1 MSFLLTIITINYN
14 NFNGLK
20 KTIKS
25 VLSQNFNDFE
35 YIIIDG
41 GSTDGS
47 KELIEN
53 VSDRLSYWISEKDT
67 GIYNA
72 MNKGINSS
80 TGNYIQF
87 LNSGDALANKNV
99 LEYISKNIY
108 DTNSQFDF
116 YYTDVI
122 NQQNKKI
129 HYYPTQLTF
138 RHFFD
143 LTINHQA
150 TFFKKELFE
159 KYGNY
164 SEHYKIVSDWEF
176 YMKILF
182 LQNATY
188 LHLPEPA
195 VLFDFSDGISTSSNF
210 TTLMNNERSDV
221 FKKHFINI
229 IDDYAFFK
237 NIELSNTWKFIQ
249 KINKIKS
256 KFLFK
261 K

>member
-1 MSFLLTIITINYN
+1 MSCLFTIVTINYN
-14 NFNGLK
+14 NLKGLK
-20 KTIKS
+20 KTIES
-25 VLSQNFNDFE
+25 VLNQNFIDFE
-35 YIIIDG
+35 FIIIDG
-41 GSTDGS
+41 NSSDGS
-47 KELIEN
+47 KELIES
-53 VSDRLSYWISEKDT
+53 VSDRLSFWVSEKDG

-72 MNKGINSS
+72 MNKGIHASK
-80 TGNYIQF
+80 GDYIQF
-87 LNSGDALANKNV
+87 LNSGDALANENV
-99 LEYISKNIY
+99 LEYIFKNIDETHGQY
-108 DTNSQFDF
+108 DF
-116 YYTDVI
+116 YYTDII
-122 NQQNKKI
+122 NQLNKNI
-129 HYYPTQLTF
+129 HYYPNHLTF
-138 RHFFD
+138 KHFFEF
-143 LTINHQA
+143 TINHQA

-159 KYGNY
+159 KYGGY

-182 LQNATY
+182 LYNASY
-188 LHLPEPA
+188 LHLSEPA

-229 IDDYAFFK
+229 IDDFVFFK

-256 KFLFK
+256 KVFFK

>member
-1 MSFLLTIITINYN
+1 MIKFSIITINFN
-14 NFNGLK
+14 NKIGLT

-25 VLSQNFNDFE
+25 VLNQTFEDFE

-41 GSTDGS
+41 GSNDGS
-47 KELIEN
+47 KELIESI
-53 VSDRLSYWISEKDT
+53 SDKLSFWVSEKDN

-72 MNKGINSS
+72 MNKGINAAK
-80 TGNYIQF
+80 GNYIQF
-87 LNSGDALANKNV
+87 LNSGDTLANENV

-129 HYYPTQLTF
+129 HYYPTHLTF
-138 RHFFD
+138 KHFFEF
-143 LTINHQA
+143 TINHQA
-150 TFFKKELFE
+150 TFFKYELFK

-182 LQNATY
+182 LHNATY

-229 IDDYAFFK
+229 IDDYVFFK

-256 KFLFK
+256 KVFLK